1 MAFATVDGGRLY
13 YELHGTGD
21 PIVLIP
27 GLGLDHSYFQY
38 AIPELR
44 KHFRVIAYD
53 PRGTGES
60 GRPPGEYSMELWADD
75 LARLLVTLG
84 IERAHVVGSS
94 LGGCVAF
101 ELLRRNPGIA
111 RSLIL
116 VAAFSELDRALEA
129 NFRMRIAIIER
140 LGMGDVIRDHV
151 MLWTLSREFIA
162 TERGARAADAL
173 VASLARNDPKLYVE
187 FLRAILR
194 FGRVLPGQ
202 GGQPKMTASLRS
214 IATPTLVVVGANDIL
229 TPVAFSQRIVD
240 EMPNAEL
247 AVIQDCG
254 HITFIEQ
261 PEENTRLIAEFVRR
275 QAAAR

>member
-1 MAFATVDGGRLY
+1 MSFATVNGVRLF
-13 YELHGTGD
+13 YELHGSGD

-27 GLGLDHSYFQY
+27 GLGLDHFYFQY
-38 AIPELR
+38 AIPELQR
-44 KHFRVIAYD
+44 HFRVLAYD

-60 GRPPGEYSMELWADD
+60 DRPPGEYSMELWADD
-75 LARLLVTLG
+75 LAKLLATLG
-84 IERAHVVGSS
+84 IERAHIVGSS

-101 ELLRRNPGIA
+101 ELLRRTPSIA

-116 VAAFSELDRALEA
+116 VAAFSELDRALEI

-151 MLWTLSREFIA
+151 LLWTLSREFIA
-162 TERGARAADAL
+162 TERGGRAADAL

-187 FLRAILR
+187 FLKAILR

-202 GGQPKMTASLRS
+202 EGHPKPTASLSS
-214 IATPTLVVVGANDIL
+214 IAAPTLVIVGDRDIL
-229 TPVAFSQRIVD
+229 TPVAFSQRIV
-240 EMPNAEL
+240 ERMPHAEL
-247 AVIQDCG
+247 AVIERCG

-261 PEENTRLIAEFVRR
+261 PEENTRLIAEFVSR
-275 QAAAR
+275 QASR

>member
-1 MAFATVDGGRLY
+1 MAFATVNGVRLF
-13 YELHGTGD
+13 YELHGSGD

-27 GLGLDHSYFQY
+27 GLGLDHLYFQY
-38 AIPELR
+38 AIPELQR
-44 KHFRVIAYD
+44 HFRVLAYD

-60 GRPPGEYSMELWADD
+60 DRPPGEYSMELWADD
-75 LARLLVTLG
+75 LQQLLATLG
-84 IERAHVVGSS
+84 IARAHVVGSS

-101 ELLRRNPGIA
+101 ELLRRAPA
-111 RSLIL
+111 LAQSLIL
-116 VAAFSELDRALEA
+116 VAAFSELDRALEI
-129 NFRMRIAIIER
+129 NFRMRIAVIER

-151 MLWTLSREFIA
+151 LLWTLSREFIA

-187 FLRAILR
+187 FLKAILR

-202 GGQPKMTASLRS
+202 EGQPKVTASLGS
-214 IATPTLVVVGANDIL
+214 ITAPTLVVVGDRDIL
-229 TPVAFSQRIVD
+229 TPVAFSQRIV
-240 EMPNAEL
+240 ERMPHAEL
-247 AVIQDCG
+247 AVIERCG

-275 QAAAR
+275 QASR

>member
-1 MAFATVDGGRLY
+1 MAFATVNGVKLY
-13 YELHGTGD
+13 YEIHGTGD

-38 AIPELR
+38 AIPELQR
-44 KHFRVIAYD
+44 HFRVVAYD

-60 GRPPGEYSMELWADD
+60 DRPPGEYSMELWADD
-75 LARLLVTLG
+75 LQKLLVALE
-84 IERAHVVGSS
+84 IERAHIVGSS

-101 ELLRRNPGIA
+101 ELLRQHPAVA

-116 VAAFSELDRALEA
+116 VAAFSELDRALET

-162 TERGARAADAL
+162 TARGARAADAL
-173 VASLARNDPKLYVE
+173 VTGLARNDPKLYVE

-202 GGQPKMTASLRS
+202 EGQPKMTELLAA
-214 IATPTLVVVGANDIL
+214 ITAPTLVVVGAGDIL
-229 TPVAFSQRIVD
+229 TPVSFSRRIV
-240 EMPNAEL
+240 ERMPNAEL
-247 AVIQDCG
+247 AVIERCG

-261 PEENTRLIAEFVRR
+261 PEENTRLIADFVHRH
-275 QAAAR
+275 AAR

>member
-1 MAFATVDGGRLY
+1 V
-13 YELHGTGD
+13 
-21 PIVLIP
+21 
-27 GLGLDHSYFQY
+27 
-38 AIPELR
+38 
-44 KHFRVIAYD
+44 AYD

-60 GRPPGEYSMELWADD
+60 DRPPGEYSMELWADD
-75 LARLLVTLG
+75 LQKLLVALE
-84 IERAHVVGSS
+84 IERAHIVGSS

-101 ELLRRNPGIA
+101 ELLRQHPAVA

-116 VAAFSELDRALEA
+116 VAAFSELDRALET

-162 TERGARAADAL
+162 TARGARAADAL
-173 VASLARNDPKLYVE
+173 VTGLARNDPKLYVE

-202 GGQPKMTASLRS
+202 EGQPKMTELLAA
-214 IATPTLVVVGANDIL
+214 ITAPTLVVVGAGDIL
-229 TPVAFSQRIVD
+229 TPVSFSRRIV
-240 EMPNAEL
+240 ERMPNAEL
-247 AVIQDCG
+247 AVIEGCG

-261 PEENTRLIAEFVRR
+261 PEENTRLIADFVHRH
-275 QAAAR
+275 AAR

>member
-1 MAFATVDGGRLY
+1 MAFATVNGVRLY
-13 YELHGTGD
+13 YELHGSGD

-27 GLGLDHSYFQY
+27 GLGLDHLYFQY
-38 AIPELR
+38 AIPELQ
-44 KHFRVIAYD
+44 KHFRVVAYD

-60 GRPPGEYSMELWADD
+60 DRPPGEYSMELWAED
-75 LARLLVTLG
+75 LAHLLAALG
-84 IERAHVVGSS
+84 IERAHIVGSS

-101 ELLRRNPGIA
+101 ELLRRQPSIA

-116 VAAFSELDRALEA
+116 VAAFSELDRALEV

-140 LGMGDVIRDHV
+140 MGMSEVIRDHV

-162 TERGARAADAL
+162 TPRGAQAAEGL
-173 VASLARNDPKLYVE
+173 VKNLARNDPKLYVE

-202 GGQPKMTASLRS
+202 EGQPKMTASLGS
-214 IATPTLVVVGANDIL
+214 ITAPTLVIVGANDIL
-229 TPVAFSQRIVD
+229 TPVSFSQHIVD
-240 EMPNAEL
+240 RMPNAEL
-247 AVIQDCG
+247 AVMERCG

-261 PEENTRLIAEFVRR
+261 PEENTRLIAEFVSR
-275 QAAAR
+275 QPAH

>member
-1 MAFATVDGGRLY
+1 MAFATVNGVRLF
-13 YELHGTGD
+13 YELHGSGD

-27 GLGLDHSYFQY
+27 GLGLDHLYFQY
-38 AIPELR
+38 AIPELQR
-44 KHFRVIAYD
+44 HFRVLAYD

-60 GRPPGEYSMELWADD
+60 DRPPGEYSMELWADD
-75 LARLLVTLG
+75 LQRLLATLG
-84 IERAHVVGSS
+84 IARAHVVGSS

-101 ELLRRNPGIA
+101 ELLRRAPA
-111 RSLIL
+111 LAQSLIL
-116 VAAFSELDRALEA
+116 VAAFSELDRALEI
-129 NFRMRIAIIER
+129 NFRMRIAVIER

-151 MLWTLSREFIA
+151 LLWTLSREFIA

-187 FLRAILR
+187 FLKAILR

-202 GGQPKMTASLRS
+202 EGQPKVTASLGS
-214 IATPTLVVVGANDIL
+214 ITAPTLVVVGDRDIL
-229 TPVAFSQRIVD
+229 TPVAFSQRIV
-240 EMPNAEL
+240 ERMPHAEL
-247 AVIQDCG
+247 AVIERCG

-275 QAAAR
+275 QASR

>member
-1 MAFATVDGGRLY
+1 MAFASVNGVRLY
-13 YELHGTGD
+13 YEMHGAGD

-27 GLGLDHSYFQY
+27 GLGLDHFYFQY
-38 AIPELR
+38 AIPELQR
-44 KHFRVIAYD
+44 HFRVVAYD

-60 GRPPGEYSMELWADD
+60 DRPSGEYSMELWADD
-75 LARLLVTLG
+75 LAALLAGLG
-84 IERAHVVGSS
+84 IGRAHIVGSS

-101 ELLRRNPGIA
+101 ELLRRKPDLA
-111 RSLIL
+111 QSLIL
-116 VAAFSELDRALEA
+116 VAGFSELDRALET

-162 TERGARAADAL
+162 TERGARAADGL
-173 VASLARNDPKLYVE
+173 VAGLAKNDPKLYVE

-202 GGQPKMTASLRS
+202 EGQPKMTAFLPS
-214 IATPTLVVVGANDIL
+214 ITAPTLVVVGAGDIL
-229 TPVAFSQRIVD
+229 TPVAFSRRIV
-240 EMPNAEL
+240 EQMPNAEL
-247 AVIQDCG
+247 AVIERCG
-254 HITFIEQ
+254 HITFIEL

-275 QAAAR
+275 QAGR